1 MFLVLNSSKNV
12 WEIGVVIAQRKHK
25 HSRNVVNCE
34 TWCETERLKV
44 GRTFVF
50 ETICPVLLNTA
61 WELMTQEKQIVY
73 MLAYVLSIL
82 AYVCVYQVCVCVRV
96 PAVRWGV
103 FRCLVP
109 SLQLH
114 SLSAIFLREVF
125 ECTWIQTEKLSNE
138 MSTNKTKNNKPRQ
151 SISTDIKPISQTY
164 INTSNDTTAM
174 TSIRFKVTG
183 KIVWKVLKD
192 TWSPKWHGVAS
203 YGSCA
208 VWTVNTKT
216 SCHKLSS
223 HFQHSNGVLKKK
235 NDLCWICWLRICDMF
250 HWPCWW
256 RCNMYH
262 DVHCDLLMSLL
273 GARTALKGPSWER
286 NTTQESEN
294 HMKIMRSTRKYKEVT
309 SPSLSHHS
317 SLAPSSWTCF
327 HWSLDGRERGK
338 TKVSKED
345 GGYICLWGRSYRY
358 CSEGTPNAHD
368 EQP

>member
-1 MFLVLNSSKNV
+1 MS
-12 WEIGVVIAQRKHK
+12 
-25 HSRNVVNCE
+25 
-34 TWCETERLKV
+34 
-44 GRTFVF
+44 VF
-50 ETICPVLLNTA
+50 I
-61 WELMTQEKQIVY
+61 K
-73 MLAYVLSIL
+73 
-82 AYVCVYQVCVCVRV
+82 CVCV

-138 MSTNKTKNNKPRQ
+138 MSTNKTKNNKLRQ

-174 TSIRFKVTG
+174 TSIRFKATG

-192 TWSPKWHGVAS
+192 AWSPKWHGVAS

-208 VWTVNTKT
+208 AWTVNTKT
-216 SCHKLSS
+216 SCHKLNSD
-223 HFQHSNGVLKKK
+223 FQHSNGVLKKK

-256 RCNMYH
+256 RCKMYH
-262 DVHCDLLMSLL
+262 DVHRDLLMSCVT
-273 GARTALKGPSWER
+273 GRPDSLKGALLRAKHDARIWE
-286 NTTQESEN
+286 SHEN
-294 HMKIMRSTRKYKEVT
+294 HKKHKEIQGSHITVTVT
-309 SPSLSHHS
+309 SLITCTVFMDVFSLVTR
-317 SLAPSSWTCF
+317 WK
-327 HWSLDGRERGK
+327 GKGK

-345 GGYICLWGRSYRY
+345 EGYICLWGRSYRY